1 MNAANT
7 ASMYKNQ
14 QIMTAAPEDLT
25 LMLYNGAIRFLSE
38 SIQELTK
45 GNLEKSHR
53 ANIRAQDIVR
63 EFMATLD
70 MQYEIAHNL
79 FVLYDYILYRL
90 MQANVKKDASQL
102 QEAKGL
108 VTELRD
114 AWVGAM
120 KQTRLAKAVGK

>member
-38 SIQELTK
+38 SIQELAK

-79 FVLYDYILYRL
+79 FVLYEYIIYRL
-90 MQANVKKDASQL
+90 MQANAKKDASQL

-114 AWVGAM
+114 AWIGAM